1 MACLVSAE
9 MGMNLKDGFNLED
22 RRIEPLAGTVTRASQ
37 SVHVQPKS
45 MEVLLQLAEA
55 GGRVVER
62 NEILDR
68 VWAGRAMSDE
78 PLTRCV
84 SELRRA
90 LGDSRDE
97 PAFIRTV
104 PKRGYQLIPAV
115 SVTDSGPPEGDTGS
129 AQTGFLG
136 LTVGTVRK
144 LVVGLGALVVAA
156 VLQVSIERL
165 LEIPDDAPRVGLSV
179 GGQSVAVLPFVDL
192 SENQDQAYFA
202 DGLADELLI
211 LLSSNPSL
219 QTVARTSSFAFRD
232 QELPAVEIARR
243 LAASHLVE
251 GSVRQDADTVRVS
264 VQLID
269 GATGYQIWSE
279 SIEERL
285 GDVFAIQDRVS
296 QQIAATLEVGMLG
309 NQAAARRTTPEA
321 YTLFLQ
327 AKYRARQG
335 SRESLEDAVELLREA
350 VVIDPDYAPAWAQLA
365 GAYSNLAGQ
374 GFWEWS
380 RGFEAARTAAER
392 AIDADDDYAGGYAER
407 AWVAHRFDGDLEV
420 AYENIERALAIDALD
435 VEILPE
441 VAVLLLQTGKID
453 EAISVLRYAI
463 RRSPNDPRLR
473 FNLGTMYKYA
483 DRLDESERTFQAI
496 QAEYP
501 DYNGVPFQLFE
512 LSLLNGDAELAL
524 ERAQALNDYNRLKG
538 VAVALYDL
546 GRREESNDTVTEL
559 VETWGETWP
568 SVVADVFAYRGELD
582 AAFDWL
588 DRDYEKFGASGW
600 GEIRLQ
606 RWYDNLRADP
616 RWAALLERVGF
627 ADHDLEGLSLTLDL
641 PTGFS
646 D

>member
-1 MACLVSAE
+1 
-9 MGMNLKDGFNLED
+9 MNLKHGFYLED
-22 RRIEPLAGTVTRASQ
+22 RRIEPMAGLVTHAGQ

-55 GGRVVER
+55 GGSVVER

-97 PAFIRTV
+97 PGFIRTV

-115 SVTDSGPPEGDTGS
+115 SETDPEAPEDDTGS
-129 AQTGFLG
+129 SRTGFLG
-136 LTVGTVRK
+136 LTVGTARK

-165 LEIPDDAPRVGLSV
+165 LEMPGDAPPSAGLTL

-219 QTVARTSSFAFRD
+219 QTVARTSSFAYRD
-232 QELPAVEIARR
+232 QDLPAVEIARR

-251 GSVRQDADTVRVS
+251 GSVRRDADTVRVG

-269 GATGYQIWSE
+269 GATGYQVWSE

-285 GDVFAIQDRVS
+285 GDVFAIQDRLS

-335 SRESLEDAVELLREA
+335 TRESLEDAVELLREA
-350 VVIDPDYAPAWAQLA
+350 VIIDPDYAPAWAMLA
-365 GAYSNLAGQ
+365 GAYSNLSGQ

-380 RGFEAARTAAER
+380 RGFEAARDAAER
-392 AIDADDDYAGGYAER
+392 AIEADDDYAGGYAER

-420 AYENIERALAIDALD
+420 AYENVERALAIDALD

-453 EAISVLRYAI
+453 EAISVLRYSI

-496 QAEYP
+496 QSEYP

-512 LSLLNGDAELAL
+512 LSLLRGDAE
-524 ERAQALNDYNRLKG
+524 QALMRAEELKDYNRLKG
-538 VAVALYDL
+538 VAVAMYDL
-546 GRREESNDTVTEL
+546 GRREESDDTVAEL
-559 VETWGETWP
+559 IETWGETWP
-568 SVVADVFAYRGELD
+568 GVVADVFAYRGELD

-588 DRDYEKFGASGW
+588 DRDYEKYGASGW

-606 RWYDNLRADP
+606 RWYDNLRSDP

-627 ADHDLEGLSLTLDL
+627 ADHDLEGLALTLDL
-641 PTGFS
+641 PTGVT